1 MGEDKGRILIVDD
14 ELAIRLTVREILRR
28 AGFHVSAVASGE
40 EALEL
45 IQSQPF
51 DLALIDLVMPGMGGI
66 ELMRRLQEVAPDT
79 MLIVMTAR
87 GSMETAIE
95 ALRLGAHDYLTKP
108 CDDKLLKQCIETGL
122 IKRREELHRRQLV
135 GALSAAALE
144 LAGESAAPTP
154 EPAAA
159 ESERIHLGDLVVDV
173 AGYTATLAGH
183 VLDLTPTEFDLLV
196 ALARAAGR
204 ALSHRELVQT
214 IRGYEAEDWEARE
227 ITRYHVH
234 GLRSKLGDADY
245 VKTVRGVGY
254 RLVAPEDAS
263 TPSI

>member
-1 MGEDKGRILIVDD
+1 MGEVGGRILVVDD
-14 ELAIRLTVREILRR
+14 ELAIRLTVRELLRR
-28 AGFHVSAVASGE
+28 DGYDTVAVASGE

-51 DLALIDLVMPGMGGI
+51 DLALIDLVMPGMDGV

-79 MLIVMTAR
+79 VTIVLTAR

-95 ALRLGAHDYLTKP
+95 AIRLGAHDYLTKP
-108 CDDKLLKQCIETGL
+108 CDERLLKRCVETGL
-122 IKRREELHRRQLV
+122 TRRREELRRRQLV
-135 GALSAAALE
+135 DTLSAAALE
-144 LAGESAAPTP
+144 LAGEAGLSAPV
-154 EPAAA
+154 PATSAG
-159 ESERIHLGDLVVDV
+159 ERIHLGDLVIDV
-173 AGYTATLAGH
+173 TGHTATLAGC

-196 ALARAAGR
+196 ALARNAGR
-204 ALSHRELVQT
+204 ALSHRELVQA

-234 GLRSKLGDADY
+234 GLRSKLGSADY

-254 RLVAPEDAS
+254 RLAVPEE
-263 TPSI
+263 

>member
-1 MGEDKGRILIVDD
+1 VGETGDRVLIVDD
-14 ELAIRLTVREILRR
+14 ELPVRLTVREILRR
-28 AGFHVSAVASGE
+28 AGHDAIAVASGE

-45 IQSQPF
+45 VQLQPV

-66 ELMRRLQEVAPDT
+66 ELMRRIQETSPDT
-79 MLIVMTAR
+79 VLIVLTAR

-108 CDDKLLKQCIETGL
+108 CDDKLLKQCVETGL
-122 IKRREELHRRQLV
+122 AKRQEALRRRQLV

-144 LAGESAAPTP
+144 LAGEMAPSTSAP
-154 EPAAA
+154 EAAG
-159 ESERIHLGDLVVDV
+159 EETIHVGDLMVDL
-173 AGYTATLAGH
+173 ARHTATLAGRA
-183 VLDLTPTEFDLLV
+183 LDLTPTEFDLLV
-196 ALARAAGR
+196 VLARNTDR
-204 ALSHRELVQT
+204 ALTHRELVQA

-227 ITRYHVH
+227 IARYHIH

-254 RLVAPEDAS
+254 RLVVPGN
-263 TPSI
+263 